1 MAKNLAGKSYEV
13 FVAEGKRWIYDSTQ
27 EIRSAALQQA
37 EELLASGNHAGVRV
51 VAESERTGEEEIVFE
66 ERIDREQVIA
76 LVPVDEAPLCEDFQ
90 AFFRF
95 PARRTAGRLLRR
107 LLDDQGLT
115 ALELAYHPGQLMMF
129 ERNDR
134 LFGPA
139 LQRIG
144 GIQAKAT
151 GAKPMDR
158 TEVLHKVFGEIKER
172 AKAAVDADKYS
183 ALLKLKGLNALIEGG
198 TDWEPEENRDY
209 VIRGALAT
217 HITGRADWDGKLNLL
232 IGLSRDDPSP
242 QAVHF
247 LDELVAEIL
256 DGAKAVIEVLAGQPD
271 AAAANRVLINLSQ
284 GRCQPP
290 KNPVSCI
297 ADLNDMLARLD
308 MPLTQMVLLE
318 RVENEIGGIRDL
330 TREGKSVDREAF
342 VGLVRELA
350 EGDGLLGGSG
360 MCDAVVR
367 RARMT
372 LSDGE
377 TDLTAEQAID
387 HLMDLMPNR
396 GVRLGFLLDL
406 AASPLNDKEGDIIKQ
421 ALDRLAKQLSFLASL
436 VPDASDS
443 KNASHIVG
451 KLKKRLEREGLP
463 EDWRKA
469 LAANLDELVERGA
482 GDGKGRAK
490 KAKGKFTMSGTGNK
504 ADQSG
509 ERKTIKAGDLV
520 FEEGEKGDFA
530 YLIVSGQVEIF
541 RKSGN
546 NERVLATL
554 GRGEII
560 GEMALIDDH
569 PRVASARALEDSEF
583 SLISEKSLQQ
593 RLERLE
599 ENDRVLRRLIDVL
612 VNRIRGQA
620 QSPE

>member
-13 FVAEGKRWIYDSTQ
+13 FVAKGKRWIYESTH
-27 EIRSAALQQA
+27 EVRSAALQQA
-37 EELLASGNHAGVRV
+37 EELLASGDHEGVRV
-51 VAESERTGEEEIVFE
+51 VAETERTGEEEIVFE
-66 ERIDREQVIA
+66 ERIDREQVIT
-76 LVPVDEAPLCEDFQ
+76 LVPVNEAPLCEDFSE
-90 AFFRF
+90 FFRF

-107 LLDDQGLT
+107 LLDDQGMT
-115 ALELAYHPGQLMMF
+115 ALELAYNPGQLMMF

-139 LQRIG
+139 LQQIG
-144 GIQAKAT
+144 AIQAKAT
-151 GAKPMDR
+151 GMKPMDR

-183 ALLKLKGLNALIEGG
+183 ALLKLKGLNALVEGG

-232 IGLSRDDPSP
+232 IKLSRDDPSP
-242 QAVHF
+242 QAIHF

-290 KNPVSCI
+290 KNLVSCI

-308 MPLTQMVLLE
+308 MPLTQTVLLE
-318 RVENEIGGIRDL
+318 RVQNEIGGIRNL
-330 TREGKSVDREAF
+330 TREGKSADREAF

-350 EGDGLLGGSG
+350 DGDGLLGGPG
-360 MCDAVVR
+360 MCDAIVR
-367 RARMT
+367 RARMI
-372 LSDGE
+372 LSEDE
-377 TDLTAEQAID
+377 NDLTAEQALD
-387 HLMDLMPNR
+387 HLMDLIPNR

-406 AASPLNDKEGDIIKQ
+406 AASPFNDKEGDVIKQ
-421 ALDRLAKQLSFLASL
+421 ALDRVAQQLSFLASL

-443 KNASHIVG
+443 ENVLDIVG
-451 KLKKRLEREGLP
+451 KLKERLEREGLP

-469 LAANLDELVERGA
+469 LAAKLDELVKKAA
-482 GDGKGRAK
+482 GGGKGSGK
-490 KAKGKFTMSGTGNK
+490 KAKRKFTMSGTGNM

-509 ERKTIKAGDLV
+509 ERKTIKAGDMV
-520 FEEGEKGDFA
+520 FEEGEEGDFA
-530 YLIVSGQVEIF
+530 YLIVAGQVEIF

-560 GEMALIDDH
+560 GEMALIDNQ

-583 SLISEKSLQQ
+583 SLISENSLHQ

-599 ENDRVLRRLIDVL
+599 ESDRVLRRLIDVL
-612 VNRIRGQA
+612 VDRIRGKA